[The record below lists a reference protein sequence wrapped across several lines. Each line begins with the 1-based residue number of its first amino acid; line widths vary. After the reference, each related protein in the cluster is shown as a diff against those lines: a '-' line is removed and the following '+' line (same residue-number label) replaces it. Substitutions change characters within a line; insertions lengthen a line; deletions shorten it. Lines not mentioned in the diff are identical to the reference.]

1 MERRYLIATLALI
14 ATFAVFSRGLRSL
27 EAYSK
32 TTSHQAG
39 MKMGAQCPTEFSAF
53 SRWLAKART
62 HLRPAYPEEAQ
73 LLAEM
78 NLPFA
83 NMQARAAEQIA
94 QQNLAAARCARETAM
109 REAERAQREAQKIQ
123 QKMAREQAS
132 LQMDPISYPFT
143 MPPALQQRI
152 EVKTS
157 AVAAKVAARA
167 VKVQMTADVLPTS
180 AINWADSGVEN
191 VAFATD
197 TPPVPPVAVHVNVQ
211 SPCKPQAV
219 QTLTRRALRDSRS
232 NIVRSGEYAF

>member
-32 TTSHQAG
+32 TPSHQAG
-39 MKMGAQCPTEFSAF
+39 MKMGAQCPTESSAF

-73 LLAEM
+73 LLTEM

-94 QQNLAAARCARETAM
+94 QQNLAAAQCARETAM
-109 REAERAQREAQKIQ
+109 REAERAQIQ

-143 MPPALQQRI
+143 MPPALRQRI

-191 VAFATD
+191 VVFAMD

-219 QTLTRRALRDSRS
+219 QTQTRRALRDSRS

>member
-32 TTSHQAG
+32 TPRHQAG
-39 MKMGAQCPTEFSAF
+39 MKMGAQCPSESSAF

-83 NMQARAAEQIA
+83 NLQAMAADQIA
-94 QQNLAAARCARETAM
+94 QQNVAAARCARETAM
-109 REAERAQREAQKIQ
+109 REAERAQREALKIQ
-123 QKMAREQAS
+123 QKLAHEQAN
-132 LQMDPISYPFT
+132 LQMDPISYQFT
-143 MPPALQQRI
+143 RPDVLQQRI
-152 EVKTS
+152 QVKTS
-157 AVAAKVAARA
+157 AVAAKVTARA
-167 VKVQMTADVLPTS
+167 VKVQMAADALPTS
-180 AINWADSGVEN
+180 ATRWAEFGVEN
-191 VAFATD
+191 VDFAMD
-197 TPPVPPVAVHVNVQ
+197 APPVPPGPVHVHVQ

-219 QTLTRRALRDSRS
+219 QTQTRRALRDSRS
-232 NIVRSGEYAF
+232 NVVRPSEYAF